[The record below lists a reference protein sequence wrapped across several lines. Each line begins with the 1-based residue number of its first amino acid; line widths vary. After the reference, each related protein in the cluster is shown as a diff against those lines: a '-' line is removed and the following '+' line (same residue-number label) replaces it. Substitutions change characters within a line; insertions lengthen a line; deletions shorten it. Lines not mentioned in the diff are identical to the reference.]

1 MSRSVFL
8 CKNSVGTGLTAS
20 GQGEVSALPPAG
32 HGLKKPPTFL
42 NMKAHLVGILIAAS
56 AACALPAAGQSPY
69 VSSADF
75 AKYAAKLRESAILK
89 MEPKVV
95 IPTASRTL
103 GVAGKYPWKTNI
115 VTTIFWIGEPAGGNN
130 PVHNVS
136 SSWDLNWETSYGGY
150 DNPNP
155 GARSGYRPASFI
167 PRQNPFYV
175 ALPYNDVTHGSTKP
189 EARQFIPW
197 FRDAFVEEG
206 KSVCRDRWLAIRNT
220 VNGKIC
226 YAQWSDC
233 GPFRT
238 DHYNYVFGPERPKPN
253 LNGGAGLDISPAVRD
268 YLGLGSND
276 VTDWKFVDAREVPN
290 GPWGQW
296 GENNDFVKNARRM
309 GTNVVSAAP
318 PAARGPAREPALPV
332 KDEAGPV
339 VIVK

>member
-1 MSRSVFL
+1 
-8 CKNSVGTGLTAS
+8 
-20 GQGEVSALPPAG
+20 
-32 HGLKKPPTFL
+32 
-42 NMKAHLVGILIAAS
+42 MKAHLVGILIAVS

-136 SSWDLNWETSYGGY
+136 SSWDLNWESSYGGY

-332 KDEAGPV
+332 KDEGGPT

>member
-1 MSRSVFL
+1 
-8 CKNSVGTGLTAS
+8 
-20 GQGEVSALPPAG
+20 
-32 HGLKKPPTFL
+32 
-42 NMKAHLVGILIAAS
+42 MKAHLVGILIAVS